1 MVLHNSYCLSL
12 LLSILL
18 TVKGNIV
25 PCITL
30 YQGSETVAHYN
41 FPISFQMEYVM
52 KNSEYLLVI
61 LPEFPLSL
69 SFLMSE

>member
-30 YQGSETVAHYN
+30 YQGSETVAHY
-41 FPISFQMEYVM
+41 FPIRFQMEYVM
-52 KNSEYLLVI
+52 KSSEYLLVI
-61 LPEFPLSL
+61 LPEFPLI
-69 SFLMSE
+69 SFFLDE